1 MILPEKF
8 HRGGCCSHR
17 PLKGGN
23 FLFQKLVECR
33 NAMRVLTT
41 ILMLQF
47 CFGIMPASAKPP
59 GFFRAAVVK
68 VDITPDQPKMLLGY
82 NARQS
87 NGVHDRIYHRI
98 VMLDDGVTQFYLV
111 SSDICEVSPSEYDQ
125 TAAILLKELGITPEH
140 FWWSFT
146 HTHSAPEVGVPGL
159 PEAFMGER
167 YKHDVDTAYTNFVEQ
182 KLLEGIKQARKQL
195 VKARLGVGWGHSNA
209 NINRRAIDVNGKA
222 SLGMNP
228 DGPVDKR
235 IGLIRIDKAD
245 GSPLVLISNYAIH
258 GTALGGQNLQISGDV
273 PGIVS
278 EYVEEKT
285 GVPVLF
291 INGAA
296 GDIAPIYST
305 YPDFGSARLSQFKV
319 LLGDKIVEANKSI
332 SATTDTVQ
340 LFASKIVIETP
351 RKENVAWPAD
361 LANYSR
367 EAGAGKNLVKL
378 PAGFLKINND
388 IAIWSLPVELFCEIS
403 NEIREKSPYAHTFYY
418 GYTNGWL
425 GYLPTA
431 DAFKHGGYEVDV
443 VNPYTTAAEKDV
455 KDAVLNYLKGD
466 LKTKISADRIPVNRP
481 ALVQPDEKNVLVL
494 SAENG
499 KGIGPDIKYMPEWRA
514 FGWFQQKDKVEWDVN
529 PTEEKEYIVVME
541 WSVADDHSRQ
551 PFILESA
558 SGIITG
564 NVGKS
569 GSWESFTSAPIGK
582 LKLKAGKQKI
592 TFKPGKNFDAK
603 KAVADLKKI
612 ALVPVD
618 IK

>member
-1 MILPEKF
+1 MIL
-8 HRGGCCSHR
+8 RG
-17 PLKGGN
+17 N
-23 FLFQKLVECR
+23 YFFQKTAEY
-33 NAMRVLTT
+33 
-41 ILMLQF
+41 LQVAHLPALLLLLQC
-47 CFGIMPASAKPP
+47 CFGIVPQVSARPP

-82 NARQS
+82 NARLS
-87 NGVHDRIYHRI
+87 KGVHDRIYHRI
-98 VMLDDGVTQFYLV
+98 VMLDDGITQFYLV
-111 SSDICEVSPSEYDQ
+111 SSDICEVSPSEYDH
-125 TAAILLKELGITPEH
+125 TASLLLKEFGIAPAN

-167 YKHDVDTAYTNFVEQ
+167 YKHAVDTAYTSFVEV
-182 KLLEGIKQARKQL
+182 KLVEGIKQARQQL
-195 VKARLGVGWGHSNA
+195 VKAKLGVGWGHSNA

-235 IGLIRIDKAD
+235 IGLLRIDKED

-258 GTALGGQNLQISGDV
+258 GTALGAQNLQISGDV
-273 PGIVS
+273 PGIVA
-278 EYVEEKT
+278 EYVEQKT
-285 GVPVLF
+285 GLPVLF

-319 LLGDKIVEANKSI
+319 LLGDKIIEANKLI
-332 SATTDTVQ
+332 VAATDTVE
-340 LFASKIVIETP
+340 LFAGKIIIETP
-351 RKENVAWPAD
+351 RKENLNWPSD
-361 LANYSR
+361 LSNYNR
-367 EAGAGKNLVKL
+367 AAGSGINLIKL

-403 NEIREKSPYAHTFYY
+403 NDIRDKSPYAYTFYF

-431 DAFKHGGYEVDV
+431 DAFKYGGYEVDV

-455 KDAVLNYLKGD
+455 KDAVLNYLKAE
-466 LKTKISADRIPVNRP
+466 LKNKITAAHIPANRP
-481 ALVQPDEKNVLVL
+481 ALVEPDDKNVLVL

-499 KGIGPDIKYMPEWRA
+499 KAIGSDIKYMPEWRA
-514 FGWFQQKDKVEWDVN
+514 FGWFQQNNKIAWEIN
-529 PTEEKEYIVVME
+529 PKEDKEYIVVME
-541 WSVADDHSRQ
+541 WSVADNHAGQ
-551 PFILESA
+551 PFVLES
-558 SGIITG
+558 SNGKITG
-564 NVGKS
+564 YTSKS
-569 GSWESFTSAPIGK
+569 GSWESFTSAQIGK
-582 LKLKAGKQKI
+582 LKLNAGKQKI

-603 KAVADLKKI
+603 KALVDLRRI
-612 ALVPVD
+612 MLVPVD
-618 IK
+618 MK